1 MDPDSYIVSG
11 IVLVVSALLFVFFAG
26 AEVAFQALLE
36 TSPLELKKKRSKGS
50 KRIES
55 LLANG
60 HSLLLAIKLA
70 RWVTT
75 VSLVSACAFVSFLV
89 AELFGLPG
97 WLILFLVVVPLTVF
111 FFAVIEIWTG
121 RFVLSNSAG
130 FAQTVSLPLLLY
142 YKTVSP
148 FTNTLAKFLRF
159 VSVKFKLNGNGLS
172 HRGVLAMVED
182 ANGNELEEDEREMI
196 HSIIEFGET
205 QVHEVMIPRT
215 DMVCVE
221 DKADVKRLV
230 MLIKEKGHS
239 RIPLYSDDVD
249 NILGIIHIKDLLPYI
264 GAAAEAKS
272 PNLLRLARPAYFVPE
287 TKKLDRLLHEF
298 RQEKGHMAI
307 VVDEY
312 GGTAGLVT
320 LEDVIEEII
329 GDIQDEYDK
338 EAPLFKKIE
347 KNVYD
352 VDAKIGLDELNDA
365 LDFDLPTDGD
375 YESLGGFILN
385 LTGYVPDENEVVRY
399 ENYDFLVEVVV
410 RNRIKRVRLT
420 VNQAEQE
427 EET

>member
-1 MDPDSYIVSG
+1 MMQVISLASLSTPVACLRVTSGTPRPDDLHEWISFEDPGEHRTWLFDATYLASNYKCIYGCGCKG
-11 IVLVVSALLFVFFAG
+11 ILDKPSEELQQGCCSFGAHFA
-26 AEVAFQALLE
+26 
-36 TSPLELKKKRSKGS
+36 
-50 KRIES
+50 
-55 LLANG
+55 
-60 HSLLLAIKLA
+60 
-70 RWVTT
+70 
-75 VSLVSACAFVSFLV
+75 
-89 AELFGLPG
+89 
-97 WLILFLVVVPLTVF
+97 
-111 FFAVIEIWTG
+111 
-121 RFVLSNSAG
+121 
-130 FAQTVSLPLLLY
+130 
-142 YKTVSP
+142 
-148 FTNTLAKFLRF
+148 
-159 VSVKFKLNGNGLS
+159 
-172 HRGVLAMVED
+172 
-182 ANGNELEEDEREMI
+182 
-196 HSIIEFGET
+196 
-205 QVHEVMIPRT
+205 
-215 DMVCVE
+215 
-221 DKADVKRLV
+221 DKADVKKLV